1 MPMNDNQPYVI
12 DYIGVMGKPPDPTK
26 TAEEFERIKKTL
38 MKSVRKQAIKEIAK
52 EYEL

>member
-12 DYIGVMGKPPDPTK
+12 DYIGVMGKPDPAK
-26 TAEEFERIKKTL
+26 TAEEYEYLKKTI
-38 MKSVRKQAIKEIAK
+38 MQFVRKQAIKEIAK

>member
-12 DYIGVMGKPPDPTK
+12 DYIGVMGKPDMTK
-26 TAEEFERIKKTL
+26 AAEEHEHLVRMIKKL
-38 MKSVRKQAIKEIAK
+38 IRKKVIQETAK